1 MSPRLFN
8 HDSTLGRSEKL
19 KGQKKK
25 KLRVTFTQHWVWHHG
40 TGGGSGVGEDEKR
53 LVCRPADRAGDL
65 SRALLPG
72 PVRQRSVEVAAGPW
86 VGVEGGEGYR

>member
-1 MSPRLFN
+1 MAPA
-8 HDSTLGRSEKL
+8 
-19 KGQKKK
+19 
-25 KLRVTFTQHWVWHHG
+25 
-40 TGGGSGVGEDEKR
+40 VGEDEKR